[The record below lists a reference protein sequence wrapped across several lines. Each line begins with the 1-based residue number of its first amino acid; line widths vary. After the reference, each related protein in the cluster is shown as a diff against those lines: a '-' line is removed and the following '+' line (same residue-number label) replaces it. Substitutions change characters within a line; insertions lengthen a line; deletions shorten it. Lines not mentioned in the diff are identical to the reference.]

1 MLVLRLENF
10 GIKLIKVLKNL
21 TCVKYHTE
29 IQKFQTQHVSRKYVC
44 AMAFAT

>member
-29 IQKFQTQHVSRKYVC
+29 IQKFQTQYVSRK
-44 AMAFAT
+44 